1 MELLDASRCVL
12 VVIDLQGKI
21 MEMAYRSEMV
31 VKTSVRLL
39 RMAELF
45 GVPVALTEQYP
56 RGLGVTHPQALAA
69 FEALTGRKRF
79 VEKVS
84 FGCCGEAA
92 FMDALD
98 ELFPH
103 LAPARRQVVVAGIEA
118 HVCVMQT
125 VIELLRGGHQVH
137 VCWDAVSSRGEEYRR
152 HALERMRQAG
162 AVLTN
167 HESVG
172 FEWAREKDHPAFRAF
187 SALLK
192 EGQLVDWD
200 RAK

>member
-1 MELLDASRCVL
+1 MELLTAARSVL

-21 MEMAYRSEMV
+21 MEMAYRSTMV
-31 VKTSVRLL
+31 IKAAVRLL

-45 GVPVALTEQYP
+45 GVPVVLTEQYP
-56 RGLGVTHPQALAA
+56 RGLGVTHPQVRAA
-69 FEALTGRKRF
+69 FEALTAPKRF

-92 FMDALD
+92 FMAALE
-98 ELFPH
+98 ELC
-103 LAPARRQVVVAGIEA
+103 APLPLPRRQVVVAGIEA
-118 HVCVMQT
+118 HVCVLQT
-125 VIELLRGGHQVH
+125 VIELVRAGYQVH
-137 VCWDAVSSRGEEYRR
+137 LCWDAVSSRGEEYRR
-152 HALERMRQAG
+152 HALKRMQQAG
-162 AVLTN
+162 AVLTT

-192 EGQLVDWD
+192 EGPLE
-200 RAK
+200 

>member
-1 MELLDASRCVL
+1 MELLTAARSVL

-21 MEMAYRSEMV
+21 MEMAYRSTMV
-31 VKTSVRLL
+31 IKAAVRLL

-45 GVPVALTEQYP
+45 GVPVVLTEQYP
-56 RGLGVTHPQALAA
+56 RGLGVTHPQVRAA
-69 FEALTGRKRF
+69 FEALTAPKRF

-92 FMDALD
+92 FMAALE
-98 ELFPH
+98 ELC
-103 LAPARRQVVVAGIEA
+103 APLPLPRRQVVVAGIEA
-118 HVCVMQT
+118 HVCVLQT
-125 VIELLRGGHQVH
+125 VIELVRAGYQVH
-137 VCWDAVSSRGEEYRR
+137 LCWDAVSSRGEEYRR
-152 HALERMRQAG
+152 HALKRMQQAG

-192 EGQLVDWD
+192 EGPLE
-200 RAK
+200 